1 MKMTSNFKF
10 NNIFFVGI
18 GGISMSGL
26 CKISHNLGAKVSGS
40 DISYNEE
47 IAKLRALNIKVFST
61 HSKSNINKDIDLV
74 VYSGA
79 INNQNPEI
87 LEAKR
92 LGIKCMERSQFL
104 GIISRLFDST
114 IAISGTHGKT
124 TTTSMIG
131 TILESA
137 GYKPTIHLGG
147 ESINL
152 ADNTIIGDNKYFVV
166 EACEYRESFRFLK
179 PEILVVT
186 NIEAD
191 HLDYYKD
198 IKDITRAFVR
208 LNKKSKFLIRN
219 DTVEVKSSKE
229 YVIGKDFR
237 ISREVFE
244 NNGYT
249 FDVYFHDSYFYTF
262 RLNMIGHHNVINA
275 LCAIAVC
282 YKLGVDREVIRAGLD
297 KYAGVK
303 RRYERI
309 GLTNTTPIIIDYA
322 HHPTEIANS
331 IKGIEEVYSNIL
343 YIFQPHTYSRTITLI
358 SDFVDVLQ
366 ERDLLLYKTYP
377 AREKEI
383 VGGRAI
389 DLFDNIMDRNLYK
402 GSTKLLEY
410 VEDID
415 VLRSRIDNL
424 ILSNN
429 FDCVLILGAG
439 DLAEKM
445 RKYYK

>member
-1 MKMTSNFKF
+1 MMSNFKF
-10 NNIFFVGI
+10 SNIFFVGI

-26 CKISHNLGAKVSGS
+26 CKISHILGAKVSGS
-40 DISYNEE
+40 DISINEE
-47 IAKLRALNIKVFST
+47 IIKLRALNIKVYNT
-61 HSKSNINKDIDLV
+61 HSESNINKDIDLV

-87 LEAKR
+87 LEAKS
-92 LGIKCMERSQFL
+92 LGIRCMERSQFL
-104 GIISRLFDST
+104 GIISQLFDST
-114 IAISGTHGKT
+114 IAIAGTHGKT

-131 TILESA
+131 TILEYA
-137 GYKPTIHLGG
+137 GYNPTIHLGG

-152 ADNTIIGDNKYFVV
+152 RDNTIIGDNKYFVV

-208 LNKKSKFLIRN
+208 LNKQSKFLIRN
-219 DTVEVKSSKE
+219 ESVELKSNNE
-229 YVIGKDFR
+229 FIIGRDFR

-249 FDVYFHDSYFYTF
+249 FDVYYHDSYYNTF
-262 RLNMIGHHNVINA
+262 RLNMIGHHNVVNS
-275 LCAIAVC
+275 LHAIAVC
-282 YKLGVDREVIRAGLD
+282 HKLGVDKETIKLGLD

-303 RRYERI
+303 RRYEKI
-309 GLTNTTPIIIDYA
+309 GVSEGVPIIIDYA
-322 HHPTEIANS
+322 HHPTEIASS
-331 IKGIEEVYSNIL
+331 IRGIEEVYGNVL
-343 YIFQPHTYSRTITLI
+343 YVFQPHTYSRTITLMR
-358 SDFVDVLQ
+358 DFVDVLQ
-366 ERDLLLYKTYP
+366 GKNLIIYKTYP
-377 AREKEI
+377 ARENEI

-389 DLFDNIMDRNLYK
+389 DLFDEIINKNLYK
-402 GSTKLLEY
+402 GSTNLLEY
-410 VEDID
+410 VEDLNL
-415 VLRSRIDNL
+415 LRNKIDNL
-424 ILSNN
+424 ISCNKY
-429 FDCVLILGAG
+429 DCVLILGAG